1 MAYDLPHAA
10 GVLARH
16 ADECPARDGRRCT
29 CGPIGYRAADG
40 KRPIGPLVAT
50 PEEALSWRREQY
62 AALDDAQSGDLLH
75 AAVDDF
81 LSDAAGGRALAPD
94 GHRYTAGER
103 HALRRAL
110 TRAVV
115 PALGELPLRDVGARQ
130 LHELL
135 DDLQMRLPAPQV
147 QTVEDALREFFDYAL
162 DRGLI
167 DADPFAAPRPAR
179 GHRRTPERATVPDE
193 AIWLSLKVATVVFV
207 LIALIL
213 VAESV

>member
-1 MAYDLPHAA
+1 MAYDLPDGP

-16 ADECPARDGRRCT
+16 ADDCPARDGRRCT

-40 KRPIGPLVAT
+40 KRPIGPLVETAQ
-50 PEEALSWRREQY
+50 EARGWRREQY
-62 AALDDAQSGDLLH
+62 AALDDAERGDLLH
-75 AAVDDF
+75 TAVDDF
-81 LSDAAGGRALAPD
+81 LNDAAGGRAHAPD
-94 GHRYTAGER
+94 GHRYSAGER

-130 LHELL
+130 VRELL
-135 DDLQMRLPAPQV
+135 DDLGRRLPAPQV
-147 QTVEDALREFFDYAL
+147 ETVEDSLREFFGYAL
-162 DRGLI
+162 DRGLT
-167 DADPFAAPRPAR
+167 DMDPFAPPPVPDRRPTE
-179 GHRRTPERATVPDE
+179 RTMVPDE
-193 AIWLSLKVATVVFV
+193 AIWLSLKVATVAFV

>member
-1 MAYDLPHAA
+1 MAYDLPQAP

-16 ADECPARDGRRCT
+16 ADDCPARDGRRCT

-40 KRPIGPLVAT
+40 GRPIGPLLET

-62 AALDDAQSGDLLH
+62 ASLDDAEHGHLLRT
-75 AAVDDF
+75 AVDDF
-81 LSDAAGGRALAPD
+81 LNDAAGGRAHAPD

-115 PALGELPLRDVGARQ
+115 PALGELPLRDVGVRQ
-130 LHELL
+130 VGELL
-135 DDLQMRLPAPQV
+135 DDLRMRLPAPQV
-147 QTVEDALREFFDYAL
+147 RTVEDALRDFFDHAL
-162 DRGLI
+162 DQGLI
-167 DADPFAAPRPAR
+167 DVDPLAQPPARSEPRP
-179 GHRRTPERATVPDE
+179 PERAMVPDE
-193 AIWLSLKVATVVFV
+193 AIWLSLKVATVAFV